1 MPYTISLLKFT
12 RCLTNWLTFEVTAC
26 IVLFS
31 CPLPFDQL
39 PSFNLSSLYISMG
52 AAAAFFFCYHY
63 YYCNWGGEDCPYL
76 ILKFGLWIFVTTQLI
91 CEVFRTER
99 VGGVRTEEGVLRI
112 ITNAMSFQFI
122 IDSPL
127 SFPYII
133 PKFYVKGGG
142 EKRNAI

>member
-1 MPYTISLLKFT
+1 
-12 RCLTNWLTFEVTAC
+12 
-26 IVLFS
+26 
-31 CPLPFDQL
+31 
-39 PSFNLSSLYISMG
+39 MG
-52 AAAAFFFCYHY
+52 AAAFFSCYHY

-142 EKRNAI
+142 ETERNLRLDIISTWMNEWMNEWILNTTSFGCLSVFTLLNENLCFLIF